1 MRSRKGDSLTAPTVN
16 PRAGTQAAASAII
29 VSGLSYRKRHSGSPE
44 VALRTA
50 RCIIGATAEV
60 KAASATQGLP
70 RQVAQVTA
78 KSRRQR
84 PALARFR
91 NVWEA
96 HTPGRHLKALLN
108 AEDAAVPYRTDASIL
123 QSLFPRIVLGPVSL
137 QQAQTLMSGSAW
149 TNCTVAWSCFGDLF
163 RGFASKQ
170 DSDWFFR
177 T

>member
-84 PALARFR
+84 PARGALPKRVGGPHAGPPPEGTAERRGRRRTLPNRRKHPPIVVSPYSARTC
-91 NVWEA
+91 EPPA
-96 HTPGRHLKALLN
+96 
-108 AEDAAVPYRTDASIL
+108 
-123 QSLFPRIVLGPVSL
+123 GPNPDKWIGLDQLHRGVE
-137 QQAQTLMSGSAW
+137 
-149 TNCTVAWSCFGDLF
+149 LF
-163 RGFASKQ
+163 RRLIQGVCF
-170 DSDWFFR
+170 
-177 T
+177 